1 MLNSLVAICV
11 GASLGAVVR
20 WLLGVWLNAL
30 FPVVPPGPVAAHL
43 IGGYLVGLAVAVL
56 ATNPGLAPEWRLLV
70 ITGFLG
76 SLTTFSAFSAEVV
89 GLLQQGRVLWAGA
102 AIGLHVGGSLVMT
115 VLGLATGAALKP
127 L

>member
-30 FPVVPPGPVAAHL
+30 FPVVPPGTVAANL

-115 VLGLATGAALKP
+115 VLGLATGASLKP

>member
-30 FPVVPPGPVAAHL
+30 FPVVPPGTVAANL